1 MSSLDIGIDLGTTS
15 VIVYMH
21 GKGIILRE
29 PSVVAIDTR
38 TNTVMAV
45 GAEAYDMI
53 GKTPAYINAI
63 RPLRDGVISD
73 HVLTEFMIKEFL
85 RKTSESLM
93 IKPRVAICVPSSIT
107 DVESRAVIQA
117 AKNADARKVFLIEEP
132 IAAAI
137 GAGINIKEANGA
149 MLVDIGG
156 GTTDVAVISLGGIVC
171 SDSIKFAGNSFDQAI
186 IRYIRQEH
194 KLLIGE
200 RMAEMIKVELAT
212 VFDPDE
218 KKAITVK
225 GRNLV
230 NGLPQKLTV
239 TQAEIYPTLL
249 ECAMEIVTSIKR
261 VLEKAPPELVGDIHS
276 NGIMMTGGG
285 CLLKGLDQL
294 ISSHIHVDVKRAEN
308 PTDSVAIGTGNV
320 FDYIPDLN
328 DGFVNAS
335 TYQH

>member
-29 PSVVAIDTR
+29 PSVVAVDTR
-38 TNTVMAV
+38 NDAVMAV

-53 GKTPAYINAI
+53 GKTPAYINAV
-63 RPLRDGVISD
+63 RPLKDGVISN

-117 AKNADARKVFLIEEP
+117 AKNADARKIFLVEEP

-137 GAGINIKEANGA
+137 GAGINIKEANGV
-149 MLVDIGG
+149 MIIDIGG
-156 GTTDVAVISLGGIVC
+156 GTTDIAIISLSGIVR
-171 SDSIKFAGNSFDQAI
+171 SDSIKVAGNSFDEAI

-200 RMAEMIKVELAT
+200 RMAEMIKIELAT
-212 VFDPDE
+212 VFEPDAS
-218 KKAITVK
+218 KTISVK

-230 NGLPQKLTV
+230 SGLPQKIEI
-239 TQAEIYPTLL
+239 TQTEIYPCLL
-249 ECAMEIVTSIKR
+249 ECAMEIVASIKR

-276 NGIMMTGGG
+276 NGIVMTGGG
-285 CLLKGLDQL
+285 CLLNGLDQL
-294 ISSHIHVDVKRAEN
+294 ISSLIRVEVKRADN
-308 PTDSVAIGTGNV
+308 PTDSVAIGTGKV
-320 FDYIPDLN
+320 FDYLTELS
-328 DGFVNAS
+328 DGLVNANA
-335 TYQH
+335 YQH

>member
-29 PSVVAIDTR
+29 PSVIAVDTR
-38 TNTVMAV
+38 SNTVMAV

-53 GKTPAYINAI
+53 GKTPSYINAI
-63 RPLRDGVISD
+63 RPMRDGVISN

-85 RKTSESLM
+85 RKTSESML

-117 AKNADARKVFLIEEP
+117 ARNADARKVYLVEEP

-137 GAGINIKEANGA
+137 GAGIDIKQANGV
-149 MLVDIGG
+149 MVVDIGG
-156 GTTDVAVISLGGIVC
+156 GTTDVAIISLSGIVC
-171 SDSIKFAGNSFDQAI
+171 SDSIKIAGNSFDEAI
-186 IRYIRQEH
+186 VRYIRQEH
-194 KLLIGE
+194 NLLIGE
-200 RMAEMIKVELAT
+200 RMAEMIKIELAT
-212 VFDPDE
+212 VFEPD
-218 KKAITVK
+218 KKKSVTVK

-230 NGLPQKLTV
+230 NGLPQKIEIN
-239 TQAEIYPTLL
+239 QAEVYPCLH
-249 ECAMEIVTSIKR
+249 ECALEIVASIKR
-261 VLEKAPPELVGDIHS
+261 VLEKAPPELVGDIYS

-285 CLLKGLDQL
+285 CLLNGLDQL
-294 ISSHIHVDVKRAEN
+294 IESHIHVSVKRAEN

-320 FDYIPDLN
+320 FDYIDDLS

-335 TYQH
+335 TYEH